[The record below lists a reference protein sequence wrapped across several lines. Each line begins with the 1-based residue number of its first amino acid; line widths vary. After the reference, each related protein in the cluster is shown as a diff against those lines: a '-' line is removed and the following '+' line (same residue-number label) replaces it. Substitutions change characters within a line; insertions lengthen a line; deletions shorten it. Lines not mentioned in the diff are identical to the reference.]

1 MSRVRFLIDES
12 VRLSVVAALRRIEP
26 LIDVIRV
33 GQSEGPS
40 FGTSDAELLC
50 YCEETRR
57 LLVSSDRGTFPDHVA
72 DHLAVGRHSWGVL
85 LIVPGCTYRELLDEL
100 LVIWSASEAEE
111 WQDTLHYLPLS

>member
-26 LIDVIRV
+26 LIDVARV
-33 GQSEGPS
+33 GQSEVPG
-40 FGTSDAELLC
+40 FGTSDADLLC
-50 YCEETRR
+50 FCEETHR
-57 LLVSSDRGTFPDHVA
+57 LLVSSDRGTLPDHVA
-72 DHLAVGRHSWGVL
+72 DHLAAGRHMWGVL
-85 LIVPGCTYRELLDEL
+85 LIVTGCTYRELLDEL